1 MLKIIDV
8 DLIEP
13 YKLAL
18 IFSDGFQGIAD
29 LSAYFSKAPFS
40 GIKNFQKFSLTADGA
55 LNWSGNELSAST
67 LRAVTKGVQKTAAF
81 SFNVQEMEDVIKQAS
96 WDSMQEGRPDI
107 LQAAIRSY
115 VEQFGHSQVIAK
127 AGIKS
132 RTSAYRSLKPQT
144 TPNFATLVQ
153 LGHAVIELAK
163 ESANERS
170 ETPCK
175 AVIIR

>member
-8 DLIEP
+8 DLIGP
-13 YKLAL
+13 YKLEL

-29 LSAYFSKAPFS
+29 LSAYFSKTPFS
-40 GIKNFQKFSLTADGA
+40 GVKNFQKFSLTAGGA

-67 LRAVTKGVQKTAAF
+67 LRAVTKGVQKTAAL

-163 ESANERS
+163 ESADARS
-170 ETPCK
+170 EAPYE
-175 AVIIR
+175 ALIIK

>member
-8 DLIEP
+8 DLVGP
-13 YKLAL
+13 YKLEL
-18 IFSDGFQGIAD
+18 VFNDGFHGIAD
-29 LSAYFSKAPFS
+29 LSDYFSKAPFS
-40 GIKNFQKFSLTADGA
+40 AIKDFQKFSLTADGS
-55 LNWSGNELSAST
+55 LNWRGNELSAAT
-67 LRAVTKGVQKTAAF
+67 LRAATKGVQKTAATN
-81 SFNVQEMEDVIKQAS
+81 FNVQEMEDVIKQAS

-132 RTSAYRSLKPQT
+132 RTSAYRSLRPQT

-163 ESANERS
+163 ENANERS
-170 ETPCK
+170 EALCK